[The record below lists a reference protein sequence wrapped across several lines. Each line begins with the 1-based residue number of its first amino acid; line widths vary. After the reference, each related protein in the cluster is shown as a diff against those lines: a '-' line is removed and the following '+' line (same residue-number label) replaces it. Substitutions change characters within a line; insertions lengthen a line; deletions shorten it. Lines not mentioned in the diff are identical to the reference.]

1 MWHPEILNQQLDK
14 IVKRVVICQKIVRG
28 FLCRRRLLHL
38 LTLAQKQS
46 IERIAFV
53 SQIHKHGSQ
62 ALEKQLQIKSKI
74 KVIKR
79 IINKFFFVLLDF
91 FLIALY
97 HNVS

>member
-79 IINKFFFVLLDF
+79 IIKKKFFCP
-91 FLIALY
+91 
-97 HNVS
+97 S

>member
-1 MWHPEILNQQLDK
+1 MYNNVFICSIKVFLKMWHPEILNQQLDK

-46 IERIAFV
+46 TERIAFV

-74 KVIKR
+74 KVYNR
-79 IINKFFFVLLDF
+79 F
-91 FLIALY
+91 
-97 HNVS
+97 